1 MSNQMLNATDP
12 SCGCSKSTPSSPCN
26 GGCGGPK
33 PTACSPCVPSCHEQV
48 NTYAELTA
56 NKSLFAGKYVSVM
69 EEGGAVYH
77 VSNDGNMSKSN
88 HDLIEKIKNDK
99 LITDKVTSLIDQRK
113 GEISQIIQNGDMAQ
127 VKERLDSVGA
137 QITAVKKEFTE
148 YVEQYRRNEITAKDL
163 ESKLSSTSNKL
174 DELDYQYKVLESAV
188 SALDGTIDEKIAQQL
203 GDAQELRD
211 QIKRELLE
219 ELERQQ

>member
-1 MSNQMLNATDP
+1 MICRKPKLALAILAAFIILNAVLIINVRLQTLAI
-12 SCGCSKSTPSSPCN
+12 S
-26 GGCGGPK
+26 
-33 PTACSPCVPSCHEQV
+33 
-48 NTYAELTA
+48 
-56 NKSLFAGKYVSVM
+56 
-69 EEGGAVYH
+69 
-77 VSNDGNMSKSN
+77 NMSKSN

-99 LITDKVTSLIDQRK
+99 LRTDKVTSLIDQRK

>member
-26 GGCGGPK
+26 GGCGGPQ

-77 VSNDGNMSKSN
+77 VSNDGNILEVYRPILEEAHTPAISAYKKTM
-88 HDLIEKIKNDK
+88 
-99 LITDKVTSLIDQRK
+99 VIDPTAGK
-113 GEISQIIQNGDMAQ
+113 GYYYLA
-127 VKERLDSVGA
+127 
-137 QITAVKKEFTE
+137 
-148 YVEQYRRNEITAKDL
+148 
-163 ESKLSSTSNKL
+163 
-174 DELDYQYKVLESAV
+174 
-188 SALDGTIDEKIAQQL
+188 DGTYVQWAVTHITV
-203 GDAQELRD
+203 
-211 QIKRELLE
+211 
-219 ELERQQ
+219 